1 MPGQSFKDEA
11 PRPTRPLDENRPMTP
26 ESLPYSHPFRIADL
40 AARKPTRF
48 DLCPGAEARARIAAA
63 LGILSLD
70 TARLQGE
77 LRPAGRHDWT
87 LDARLTATVTQ
98 ACIVTLAP
106 VTTGIDETVVR
117 RFLAEMPEPEGDE
130 VEMPEDDSQEPLT
143 GTIDA
148 GAILVEALA
157 LALPAYPR
165 AEGAEL
171 GSLTAAAPGAEPLDD
186 EAVRP
191 FAGLADLMKK
201 AGRDD

>member
-1 MPGQSFKDEA
+1 
-11 PRPTRPLDENRPMTP
+11 MTSEP
-26 ESLPYSHPFRIADL
+26 LPYSHPFRIADL

-48 DLCPGAEARARIAAA
+48 DLHPDAEARARIASA

-70 TARLQGE
+70 SACLHGD

-87 LDARLTATVTQ
+87 LDARLTAGVTQ
-98 ACIVTLAP
+98 ACIVTLVP
-106 VTTGIDETVVR
+106 VTADIDVTVVR

-130 VEMPEDDSQEPLT
+130 IEMPEDDSMEPLT
-143 GTIDA
+143 GTVDA

-165 AEGAEL
+165 ADGAEL
-171 GSLTAAAPGAEPLDD
+171 GSLSAAAPGAEPLDA

-191 FAGLADLMKK
+191 FAGLAELMKK
-201 AGRDD
+201 ADKDD